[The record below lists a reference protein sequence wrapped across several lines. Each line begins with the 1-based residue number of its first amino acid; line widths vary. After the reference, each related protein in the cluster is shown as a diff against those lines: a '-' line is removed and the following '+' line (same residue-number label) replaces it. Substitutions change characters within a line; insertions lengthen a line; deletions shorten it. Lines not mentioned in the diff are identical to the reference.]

1 MTETSFTPHIM
12 IVESRFYPDIADELA
27 RGAITQLESI
37 GATYKRCPVPT
48 LFEVPVAMRY
58 AIRAIE
64 LFPARKRF
72 DGYIALG
79 CAIRDEHTPRD
90 LLSGECT
97 HTVLALTVQF
107 SLATGFGV
115 IAVDTREEAW
125 TRASIKKDDYGG
137 QAAKT
142 CLDMIQLK
150 TEFKLFPRSQ

>member
-1 MTETSFTPHIM
+1 MNEAGFAPNIM
-12 IVESRFYPDIADELA
+12 IVESRFVPDVADELA
-27 RGAITQLESI
+27 RGAIAQLTRE

-48 LFEVPVAMRY
+48 LFEVPVAIRY

-79 CAIRDEHTPRD
+79 CAIRSEDSPHD
-90 LLSGECT
+90 LLSSECT
-97 HTVLALTVQF
+97 HALMGLTVQF

-115 IAVDTREEAW
+115 VAVDTREEAW
-125 TRASIKKDDYGG
+125 TRASVKGDDYGG

-142 CLDMIQLK
+142 CLEMIRLK
-150 TEFKLFPRSQ
+150 TDFKLFPRSQ

>member
-1 MTETSFTPHIM
+1 M
-12 IVESRFYPDIADELA
+12 IVESRFYPDIAEELV
-27 RGAITQLESI
+27 RGAIAELEAV

-72 DGYIALG
+72 DGYVALG
-79 CAIRDEHTPRD
+79 CAIRDEHTPHD
-90 LLSGECT
+90 LLSAECT
-97 HTVLALTVQF
+97 HALLGLTVQF

-125 TRASIKKDDYGG
+125 ARASVKTDDYGG

-142 CLDMIQLK
+142 CLEMIRLK
-150 TEFKLFPRSQ
+150 TDFKLFPRSQ